1 MNDKIRQNERGMP
14 ENNGRKRTAK
24 ECAYLAVFVALTI
37 GAQLAFSAIPGI
49 EVVTVLFVAYSFV
62 FGARRGM
69 LAAMAFSLL
78 RQFVFGFFVN
88 VLVLYLLYYNLLA
101 FVFGMLGRGG
111 KTNVCALILLT
122 ALACVFTV
130 FFTLTDNLLTA
141 FWYGLSGNAAR
152 VYFSASIPVMVSQ
165 TVCTAVTV
173 GVLFLPLQ
181 RVFSTIKKGM

>member
-1 MNDKIRQNERGMP
+1 MNDKIRQNGRGIS
-14 ENNGRKRTAK
+14 ENNRRKKTAK

-37 GAQLAFSAIPGI
+37 SAQLALSAIPGI
-49 EVVTVLFVAYSFV
+49 EIVTVLFVSYSFV
-62 FGARRGM
+62 FGTRRGA
-69 LAAMAFSLL
+69 LAATAFSLL
-78 RQFVFGFFVN
+78 RQLVFGFFVN

-101 FVFGMLGRGG
+101 FVFGGLGRRG
-111 KTNVCALILLT
+111 KLSLPALILLAVT
-122 ALACVFTV
+122 ACLFTV
-130 FFTLTDNLLTA
+130 FFTLTDNFLTA

-152 VYFSASIPVMVSQ
+152 VYFSASIPVMISQ